1 MELWNLGARM
11 KNVKRLQEEINNE
24 VRLTELQ

>member
-1 MELWNLGARM
+1 MEPWNLGARM
-11 KNVKRLQEEINNE
+11 KNAKRLQEEINNE